1 MPIINVNL
9 IDTFDQWRIKTN
21 NISNN
26 FGDLSLLTTTENSNV
41 VSAVNEL
48 KGIVDAASNKISEIV
63 QDTSPELGA
72 DLDLNSK
79 NIIGTGNINITGTVT
94 GTINLGG
101 GLTGT
106 VDNAQVATDSIT
118 TNKLADD
125 AVSTSK
131 LFNNAVTTIKM
142 ADDAVTSDK
151 VSDLAITTDKLSDG
165 SVTATKVA
173 TNSIGISELNVSDG
187 SNGQYLSTDGSGNLS
202 FISDTSNLANTPVG
216 GDLTGTVSNAQI
228 ADDSVTDTK
237 IANNAVTDNNIAD
250 GSVTHPKLAT
260 DSVEED
266 NIKNNAVTTNK
277 ILDGT
282 ITDAKISTLD
292 ASKLIDGTITDAKIS
307 TLDASKLTG
316 SLPAGMGGGKILQ
329 VLGAANTT
337 QVSSTSTSWVDASN
351 TLTIN
356 ITPASTNSK
365 FFITVNGS
373 YSHGSGSGL
382 GYMATVFRDSTN
394 LGDAD
399 YGFTSYL
406 VINNSP
412 ANRTFAFNYL
422 DSPNTLSQITYQ
434 VKFKVDSGTG
444 TLSQNGAT
452 SHITVM
458 EISE

>member
-21 NISNN
+21 TISNS

-63 QDTSPELGA
+63 QDPSPELGG
-72 DLDLNSK
+72 DLDLNS
-79 NIIGTGNINITGTVT
+79 NNMVGIGNINITGTIT

-101 GLTGT
+101 ALTGT
-106 VDNAQVATDSIT
+106 VDNAQIATDSVT

-131 LFNNAVTTIKM
+131 LFNNAVTTIKI

-228 ADDSVTDTK
+228 ADNSVTDTK

-292 ASKLIDGTITDAKIS
+292 ASKL
-307 TLDASKLTG
+307 TG

-337 QVSSTSTSWVDASN
+337 EVSTTSTSWVDASN

-365 FFITVNGS
+365 FFIIVNGS
-373 YSHGSGSGL
+373 YSHGISAGL

-406 VINNSP
+406 VINSSP

>member
-21 NISNN
+21 TISNS

-63 QDTSPELGA
+63 QDPSPELGG
-72 DLDLNSK
+72 DLDLNS
-79 NIIGTGNINITGTVT
+79 NNMVGIGNINITGTIT

-101 GLTGT
+101 ALTGT
-106 VDNAQVATDSIT
+106 VDNAQIATDSVT

-131 LFNNAVTTIKM
+131 LFNNAVTTVKL

-237 IANNAVTDNNIAD
+237 IAYNAVTDNNIAD

-266 NIKNNAVTTNK
+266 NIKNNAVTTTK
-277 ILDGT
+277 INNGA
-282 ITDAKISTLD
+282 ITDDKITSVD
-292 ASKLIDGTITDAKIS
+292 ASKLFGT
-307 TLDASKLTG
+307 
-316 SLPAGMGGGKILQ
+316 LPAGMGGGKVLQ
-329 VLGAANTT
+329 VVNFVDNQNSSTT
-337 QVSSTSTSWVDASN
+337 SQTFVDTTLQASIQPSSSTSKIAIFLSYYYSSSWYAADNNDPGPVFRLFRDTAQLSHD
-351 TLTIN
+351 
-356 ITPASTNSK
+356 
-365 FFITVNGS
+365 ITVGHDSAN
-373 YSHGSGSGL
+373 YSADAGHGYS
-382 GYMATVFRDSTN
+382 
-394 LGDAD
+394 
-399 YGFTSYL
+399 
-406 VINNSP
+406 
-412 ANRTFAFNYL
+412 FNFL
-422 DSPNTLSQITYQ
+422 DSPDTTAMVYYCLKYRTQ
-434 VKFKVDSGTG
+434 GTG
-444 TLSQNGAT
+444 GQSVFYNRGAHLNATNENGGTAV
-452 SHITVM
+452 SSIMLM
-458 EISE
+458 ELDFA